1 MPEQES
7 YDIPALRAR
16 LLEHLGEQH
25 ADVYPQHIER
35 DFPRI
40 LAKIVGLWG
49 KSALDAFLDS
59 LMVSDR
65 PGRQGFSPEI
75 AMEIF
80 RLSTLHGSLG
90 FSAHQ
95 PAGTGWTGLDDA
107 ELFKHGVARTKD

>member
-1 MPEQES
+1 MDVQES
-7 YDIPALRAR
+7 YDVPALRAR
-16 LLEHLGEQH
+16 LLAGLGEQH
-25 ADVYPQHIER
+25 AGVYPQHIER

-40 LAKIVGLWG
+40 LSKIATLWG
-49 KSALDAFLDS
+49 KPELDDFLAS

-90 FSAHQ
+90 FTPQQS
-95 PAGTGWTGLDDA
+95 AGTGWTGLDDA
-107 ELFKHGVARTKD
+107 ELFKHGVARTKE

>member
-1 MPEQES
+1 MDAQEN
-7 YDIPALRAR
+7 YDVPALRVR
-16 LLEHLGEQH
+16 LLENLGEQH
-25 ADVYPQHIER
+25 AGVYPQNIER

-40 LAKIVGLWG
+40 LAKIVDMWG
-49 KSALDAFLDS
+49 TPTLDDFLAS

-90 FSAHQ
+90 FTPQQSV
-95 PAGTGWTGLDDA
+95 GTGWTGLDDA
-107 ELFKHGVARTKD
+107 ELFKHGVARTKE